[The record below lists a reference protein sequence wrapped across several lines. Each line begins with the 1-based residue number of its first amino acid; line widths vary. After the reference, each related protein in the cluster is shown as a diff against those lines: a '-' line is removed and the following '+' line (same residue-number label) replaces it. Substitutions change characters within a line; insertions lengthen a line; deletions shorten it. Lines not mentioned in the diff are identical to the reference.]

1 MTAAKAHQVAKDC
14 AIALAETR
22 LVLRR
27 QDGEHV
33 TASVTLYL
41 GAQLH
46 GAQLTPVGGYDGQ
59 GRALP
64 VDLLGELN
72 FDRGERPHAPL
83 AR

>member
-27 QDGEHV
+27 EDGEHV
-33 TASVTLYL
+33 TGSVTLYL
-41 GAQLH
+41 GAQLQ
-46 GAQLTPVGGYDGQ
+46 GAKLTPVGGYDGT
-59 GRALP
+59 GAALP
-64 VDLLGELN
+64 VDLVGELDFN
-72 FDRGERPHAPL
+72 RGERPHAPL

>member
-1 MTAAKAHQVAKDC
+1 MTAAKAHQVARDC

-27 QDGEHV
+27 EDGAHV
-33 TASVTLYL
+33 TASMTLYL
-41 GAQLH
+41 GAKLQ

-59 GRALP
+59 GRPLS
-64 VDLLGELN
+64 VDLLGELDFN
-72 FDRGERPHAPL
+72 RGERPHAPL